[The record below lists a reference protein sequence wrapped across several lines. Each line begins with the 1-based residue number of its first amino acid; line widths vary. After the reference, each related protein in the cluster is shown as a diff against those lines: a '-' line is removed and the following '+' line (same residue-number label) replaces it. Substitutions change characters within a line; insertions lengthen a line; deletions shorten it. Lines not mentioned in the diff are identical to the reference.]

1 MNEME
6 KRIRKRRVAV
16 GLTQEALADKLGLQK
31 SAIAKYENGRVEN
44 IKRSTL
50 ARMAEALRCSPAWLM
65 GFDDQETEP
74 PITAIEAFG
83 KKVDLTYEQLLLFEE
98 LSGLNED
105 GLRRLQEYMRDLA
118 ALPKYK
124 R

>member
-1 MNEME
+1 MNEMA
-6 KRIRKRRVAV
+6 KRIKQRRIAV

-50 ARMAEALRCSPAWLM
+50 ARMAEYLRCSPTWLM
-65 GFDDQETEP
+65 GFDDPETEP